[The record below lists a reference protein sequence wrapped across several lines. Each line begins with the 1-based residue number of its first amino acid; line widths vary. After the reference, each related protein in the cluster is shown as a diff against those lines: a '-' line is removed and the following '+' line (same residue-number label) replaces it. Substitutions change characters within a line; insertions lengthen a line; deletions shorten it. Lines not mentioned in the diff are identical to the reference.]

1 MVSWRINL
9 TTHVRHMCYRQF
21 GESGS
26 SSAVEWPLVTSW
38 QRHGHHTT
46 HNTQPPAMNDDD
58 DERTTDG
65 SFDASIVGLCCV
77 LCVVCCVSWFV
88 VAEACTW
95 RAQCWVEKRLWS
107 ERRSMEQWW
116 WRWYFEMCFRRR
128 RCWWFVGAD
137 DAQRLSGVRRGCCS
151 L

>member
-1 MVSWRINL
+1 MVSWRIDL

-77 LCVVCCVSWFV
+77 LCVVCPGSWSRKLAFGARSV
-88 VAEACTW
+88 GWKSDCG
-95 RAQCWVEKRLWS
+95 RSGGRWS
-107 ERRSMEQWW
+107 SGGGGGIS
-116 WRWYFEMCFRRR
+116 
-128 RCWWFVGAD
+128 RCAFDDDDVG
-137 DAQRLSGVRRGCCS
+137 GS
-151 L
+151 LALMMHNV